1 MKSKILG
8 FMAVGLL
15 CGIGASAA
23 NAALISGTWNFTILG
38 GYSGSFTFVNLDTNA
53 TYYDSTAAGFNA
65 STSFDTSGSGGAG
78 FVYPV
83 FVSSDILGIGGLNG
97 GVVSA
102 QGGTNDWFIGISN
115 FSTNP
120 TVSDFYYGAADY
132 RTNVGSLTRV
142 PEPGSLALLGLGLAG
157 LGLSRR
163 RRAN

>member
-78 FVYPV
+78 FMYPL
-83 FVSSDILGIGGLNG
+83 FVSPDYLAIGGLNN
-97 GVVSA
+97 GVITA
-102 QGGTNDWFIGISN
+102 LGGTNDWFIGISD

-120 TVSDFYYGAADY
+120 TVSDFYYSAADY
-132 RTNVGSLTRV
+132 RTDVGSLTRV
-142 PEPGSLALLGLGLAG
+142 PEPGTLALLSCGLLGLGFTA
-157 LGLSRR
+157 RR
-163 RRAN
+163 RLH